1 MEHCIPGEDPKSR
14 ESWQPTVLDPSVAV
28 DRDRMEHLLRSNR
41 VWQVHDMIDQ
51 QLDDL
56 AKVRRLWGKEHP
68 SHLTLTSGQAVDS
81 QALLDT
87 YGRWI
92 YYPWSGRLVHVLPPE
107 EFRELRLDRNQHKI
121 TFAEQAHVTDFVVGI
136 VGLSAGNAVA
146 LSLALDEVC
155 GFLKLADFDCLEL
168 SNMNRI
174 RAGIQDIGV
183 SKAMLTARQI
193 FELNPYA
200 NLQLFPQGLSP
211 ENLEEFLLGDPKL
224 NVVVDECD
232 DLRMKVLLRE
242 RARSLHLPVLMQTSD
257 RGLTDIERFD
267 LEPDRPLFHG
277 LLGDITGTDIPPDLS
292 NEDKV
297 KFALPIVGAETI
309 STRLAASLLEVQQ
322 TIATW
327 PQLGSDVTLGGSI
340 IATAVR
346 RLALGHCLPS
356 GRHYIDVDSILANL
370 PVTDLPAD
378 EGVAG
383 SKEKSGAALSHA
395 GQQHEDLPE
404 LIRFVVEHGILAPSG
419 GNSQPWKFYY
429 DGTGLWVNHDKQRS
443 RNLFDGRHRGAY
455 IALGAAIENMVIA
468 AAHLGY
474 QTNIER
480 FPSPDDL
487 SGPTEESVAFLSFIE
502 SSSVDAERMKL
513 FPLLKQRVT
522 NRRQSIRETL
532 NPGHSSLLQS
542 IAMQRGACLHFL
554 TDESDLAEIAD
565 ILGEGDRLRFL
576 CADLHQEAMSEMRWT
591 PEEAETTCD
600 GIDIASLE
608 LSEGQAIGM
617 KLVARPDVAR
627 LLRNLDA
634 GGGLARSAHKAI
646 QSASA
651 VGLLSVH
658 GQNRRDALL
667 GGQTIEHLWLKAH
680 QLGLSWHPM
689 TALLFIFEML
699 QTDEADIFRPSEL
712 ENLRTLQERFGRLFP
727 ASHQQTPLM
736 LFRLSQ
742 AAPPT
747 VRSLRRPVDGMLSI
761 GQPTGRRP

>member
-1 MEHCIPGEDPKSR
+1 
-14 ESWQPTVLDPSVAV
+14 
-28 DRDRMEHLLRSNR
+28 
-41 VWQVHDMIDQ
+41 
-51 QLDDL
+51 
-56 AKVRRLWGKEHP
+56 
-68 SHLTLTSGQAVDS
+68 
-81 QALLDT
+81 
-87 YGRWI
+87 
-92 YYPWSGRLVHVLPPE
+92 
-107 EFRELRLDRNQHKI
+107 
-121 TFAEQAHVTDFVVGI
+121 
-136 VGLSAGNAVA
+136 
-146 LSLALDEVC
+146 
-155 GFLKLADFDCLEL
+155 
-168 SNMNRI
+168 
-174 RAGIQDIGV
+174 
-183 SKAMLTARQI
+183 
-193 FELNPYA
+193 
-200 NLQLFPQGLSP
+200 
-211 ENLEEFLLGDPKL
+211 
-224 NVVVDECD
+224 
-232 DLRMKVLLRE
+232 
-242 RARSLHLPVLMQTSD
+242 
-257 RGLTDIERFD
+257 
-267 LEPDRPLFHG
+267 
-277 LLGDITGTDIPPDLS
+277 
-292 NEDKV
+292 
-297 KFALPIVGAETI
+297 
-309 STRLAASLLEVQQ
+309 
-322 TIATW
+322 
-327 PQLGSDVTLGGSI
+327 
-340 IATAVR
+340 
-346 RLALGHCLPS
+346 
-356 GRHYIDVDSILANL
+356 
-370 PVTDLPAD
+370 
-378 EGVAG
+378 
-383 SKEKSGAALSHA
+383 
-395 GQQHEDLPE
+395 
-404 LIRFVVEHGILAPSG
+404 
-419 GNSQPWKFYY
+419 
-429 DGTGLWVNHDKQRS
+429 
-443 RNLFDGRHRGAY
+443 
-455 IALGAAIENMVIA
+455 MVIA